1 VETSPTITA
10 IDNDGKLE
18 VVFGSYDKKI
28 YTIKTNSQVPPPNLL
43 PWSKFK
49 HDVKNTGLYTGDPY
63 PPW

>member
-1 VETSPTITA
+1 VETSPAITD

-18 VVFGSYDKKI
+18 VVFDSYDKKI
-28 YTIKTNSQVPPPNLL
+28 YTIKTNSPVPPPNLL
-43 PWSKFK
+43 PWPMAR